1 MIKEIRRGQWAQFFR
16 KFNADN
22 QYRQVHITYKESN
35 TNKEISLENRPF
47 IGLGLEKKGRFI
59 EGIQFFAGRGDAIDI
74 AEPILAIKDP
84 ERIIVEKDNLGHD
97 FRMTIK
103 TKDSYEIVAILGP
116 HDYKQVKNL
125 IEEVA
130 YSIYVKRGG
139 LHGADTDDWQQAEKK
154 VYETVAAF
162 V

>member
-1 MIKEIRRGQWAQFFR
+1 MIKEIRGGQWAQFLR
-16 KFNADN
+16 RFNAEN
-22 QYRQVHITYKESN
+22 QYRQVHITYKESD

-47 IGLGLEKKGRFI
+47 IGLALEKKGRFI
-59 EGIQFFAGRGDAIDI
+59 EGIQFFAGRGDASNI
-74 AEPILAIKDP
+74 AEPILTIKDP
-84 ERIIVEKDNLGHD
+84 ERIMVEKDNLGHD